1 MCKSKSQWYNF
12 RSYHFSK
19 GHVETRLGGEPQ
31 SQQSKEKEEETMTEI
46 EEEKEP
52 EEEIEEEESKEP
64 AKEET
69 KPQNKKKPKAY
80 YPEVEEYSDVEEF
93 YHYNWDYF
101 MDFED
106 AENYYYEH
114 GGK

>member
-1 MCKSKSQWYNF
+1 MVC
-12 RSYHFSK
+12 SYHFSK

-31 SQQSKEKEEETMTEI
+31 SQQSKEK
-46 EEEKEP
+46 
-52 EEEIEEEESKEP
+52 EEESKEP

-93 YHYNWDYF
+93 YHYNWDCF